1 MKLTK
6 KAALRLE
13 NISGEFTMGIRE
25 DEATNFIK
33 NFPDMVQKLAEDG
46 TPDAVLN
53 AYKAKFEL
61 AVAYE
66 KVAKALDILKGEII

>member
-13 NISGEFTMGIRE
+13 NISGEFTMGINE
-25 DEATNFIK
+25 NEATNFIK
-33 NFPDMVQKLAEDG
+33 NFPDIIKKLAEDG
-46 TPDAVLN
+46 TPYAVLD

-66 KVAKALDILKGEII
+66 KVAKALKILEGEII

>member
-13 NISGEFTMGIRE
+13 RISGEFTMGIRE

-33 NFPDMVQKLAEDG
+33 NFPDVVQKLAEDG

-66 KVAKALDILKGEII
+66 KVAKALKILEGEIV

>member
-13 NISGEFTMGIRE
+13 NISGEFTMGINE
-25 DEATNFIK
+25 NEATNFIK
-33 NFPDMVQKLAEDG
+33 NFPDIVQKLAEDG

-66 KVAKALDILKGEII
+66 KVAKALDVLKGEIV

>member
-13 NISGEFTMGIRE
+13 LTSGEFTMGIHE

-33 NFPDMVQKLAEDG
+33 NFPDIIKKLAEDG

-66 KVAKALDILKGEII
+66 KVAKALDFLKE

>member
-13 NISGEFTMGIRE
+13 QTSGEFTMGVRE
-25 DEATNFIK
+25 DEAINFIK
-33 NFPDMVQKLAEDG
+33 NFPTVIQSLAEDG

-66 KVAKALDILKGEII
+66 KVAKALDFLKNGK

>member
-13 NISGEFTMGIRE
+13 DISGEFTMGIRE

-33 NFPDMVQKLAEDG
+33 NFPNVIQSLAEDG
-46 TPDAVLN
+46 TDIVVLN

-66 KVAKALDILKGEII
+66 KVVKALDIMKGEIK

>member
-13 NISGEFTMGIRE
+13 HISGEFTMGINE

-33 NFPDMVQKLAEDG
+33 SFPDVIKKLAEDG

-66 KVAKALDILKGEII
+66 KVAKALKILEGEII

>member
-1 MKLTK
+1 MKLNK

-13 NISGEFTMGIRE
+13 RISGEFTMGIRK

-33 NFPDMVQKLAEDG
+33 NFPDIVKKLAEDG
-46 TPDAVLN
+46 TPVAVLN

-61 AVAYE
+61 AIAYE
-66 KVAKALDILKGEII
+66 KVAKALKILEGEIV

>member
-1 MKLTK
+1 MKLTE

-13 NISGEFTMGIRE
+13 QTSGEFTMGIRE
-25 DEATNFIK
+25 DEAINFIK
-33 NFPDMVQKLAEDG
+33 NFPTVVQSLAEDG
-46 TPDAVLN
+46 TPDTVLN

-66 KVAKALDILKGEII
+66 KVAKALDFLKNGK

>member
-13 NISGEFTMGIRE
+13 KISSEFTMGINE

-33 NFPDMVQKLAEDG
+33 NFSDVVKKLAEDG

-53 AYKAKFEL
+53 AYAAKFEL

-66 KVAKALDILKGEII
+66 KVAKALDILKGEIV

>member
-1 MKLTK
+1 MKLNK

-13 NISGEFTMGIRE
+13 RISGEFTMGINE

-33 NFPDMVQKLAEDG
+33 NFPDVVKKLAEDG

-66 KVAKALDILKGEII
+66 KVAKALKILEGEIV

>member
-25 DEATNFIK
+25 NEATNFIK
-33 NFPDMVQKLAEDG
+33 NFPDIIKKLAEDG
-46 TPDAVLN
+46 TPYAVLD

-66 KVAKALDILKGEII
+66 KVAKALKTLEGEII